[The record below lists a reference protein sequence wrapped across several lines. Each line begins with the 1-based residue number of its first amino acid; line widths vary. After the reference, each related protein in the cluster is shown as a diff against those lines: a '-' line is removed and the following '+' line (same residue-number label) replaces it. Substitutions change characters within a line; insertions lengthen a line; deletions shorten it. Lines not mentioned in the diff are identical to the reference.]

1 MVSIGTRLIF
11 AGLVIIFI
19 HGSADAQTLVN
30 PDISAVGDMRTY
42 FRTKE
47 NADSLGVN
55 NVNFVFH
62 ELELNFVG
70 YLNPYMRA
78 DAYIGI
84 HGTGGVEVHVEEASI
99 TILRGLPWRLQFKTG
114 KYLLD
119 FGRINQQHPHQWPWV
134 KWPLEHRTM
143 LGPEGL
149 WPVGAQLSTMQPI
162 GDTAVNLSVNAFM
175 SSYFNAG
182 HQHGSGHEHATEE
195 EDEAPPDIMGSGRLS
210 FFRSLTYNWQFDL
223 GFSGLVGRYD
233 PTHNLDVEM
242 AAVDWKL
249 KWRPDSYKS
258 VTWIVESLYSDRE
271 VLNERGQ
278 EHPDTTE
285 EHHEMDVVRVDARG
299 LFSALELQFRR
310 VWIAGAYVDYSQNA
324 QVQDVDARG
333 AGCWIGYLPAEE
345 TARFTLVYRH
355 ETGNL
360 YAFDNNEV
368 VFQIVWALGPH
379 QPHGF

>member
-1 MVSIGTRLIF
+1 VS
-11 AGLVIIFI
+11 
-19 HGSADAQTLVN
+19 GSAVAQTLVN

-55 NVNFVFH
+55 HVDFVFH

-99 TILRGLPWRLQFKTG
+99 TVLRGLPWRMQFKTG

-134 KWPLEHRTM
+134 KWPLEHRSM

-175 SSYFNAG
+175 SNYFGAG
-182 HQHGSGHEHATEE
+182 DDHGLGGEHQHENETE
-195 EDEAPPDIMGSGRLS
+195 EDEAPPAIMWSGRLS

-223 GFSGLVGRYD
+223 GFSGLAGTYD
-233 PTHNLDVEM
+233 RAHDLDVEM

-249 KWRPDSYKS
+249 RWRPDSYKS
-258 VTWIVESLYSDRE
+258 VTWIVESMYSDRN
-271 VLNERGQ
+271 VLHEFVQ
-278 EHPDTTE
+278 EADTSGDHAMAVEKVT
-285 EHHEMDVVRVDARG
+285 ARG

-324 QVQDVDARG
+324 HVQDAEASG
-333 AGCWIGYLPAEE
+333 AGGWIGYLPAEE

-355 ETGNL
+355 ESGDL
-360 YAFDNNEV
+360 YSFDNNEV

-379 QPHGF
+379 

>member
-1 MVSIGTRLIF
+1 VIVF
-11 AGLVIIFI
+11 ASGGV
-19 HGSADAQTLVN
+19 GAQTLVN

-42 FRTKE
+42 FRTKK

-55 NVNFVFH
+55 QVDFEFH

-78 DAYIGI
+78 DAFIGI
-84 HGTGGVEVHVEEASI
+84 HGTDDVEVHVEEASI

-119 FGRINQQHPHQWPWV
+119 FGRINQQHPHQWPWIE
-134 KWPLEHRTM
+134 WPREHRSM

-162 GDTAVNLSVNAFM
+162 GETAVTLSVNAFM
-175 SSYFNAG
+175 SNYFG
-182 HQHGSGHEHATEE
+182 VGHEHGAG
-195 EDEAPPDIMGSGRLS
+195 DEHEHGTAGDDDAPPDIMWSSRLS
-210 FFRSLTYNWQFDL
+210 LFRSLTYDWQLDL
-223 GFSGLVGRYD
+223 GFSGLAGRYD

-249 KWRPDSYKS
+249 RWRPDSYKS
-258 VTWIVESLYSDRE
+258 VTWIVETLYSDRD
-271 VLNERGQ
+271 VLH
-278 EHPDTTE
+278 EHEAPDTTVE
-285 EHHEMDVVRVDARG
+285 QHELETARVNARG
-299 LFSALELQFRR
+299 LFSALETQFRR
-310 VWIAGAYVDYSQNA
+310 VWIAGAYVDYSQSA
-324 QVQDVDARG
+324 RVQDAEAHGYGGWV
-333 AGCWIGYLPAEE
+333 GYLPAEE

-355 ETGNL
+355 ESGDL
-360 YAFDNNEV
+360 YPIDNNEL